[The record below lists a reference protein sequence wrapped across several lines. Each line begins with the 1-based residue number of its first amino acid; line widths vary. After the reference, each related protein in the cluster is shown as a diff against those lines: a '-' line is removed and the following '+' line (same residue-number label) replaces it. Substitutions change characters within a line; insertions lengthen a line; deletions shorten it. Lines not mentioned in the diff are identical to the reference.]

1 MKHVFVDTCY
11 WVAITNPRDHL
22 HDAAKAARQA
32 FGQAILH
39 TTDEVLGEYLAHF
52 SSKFGPKLRVAA
64 ARTVTAV
71 LSDANVRVHPQTR
84 ERFLLGRKLYEERP
98 DKEYSLVDCTS
109 FLVMQAQNLTDAL
122 TNDAHFTQEHF
133 VALIK

>member
-11 WVAITNPRDHL
+11 WVAITNPKDQLHL
-22 HDAAKAARQA
+22 AAKLARQA
-32 FGQAILH
+32 LDQTILH

-64 ARTVTAV
+64 ARMVTSV
-71 LSDANVRVHPQTR
+71 LRDPNVRVHPQTR
-84 ERFLLGRKLYEERP
+84 ERFLDGRTLYEERP

-109 FLVMQAQNLTDAL
+109 FLVMREKSLTNAL
-122 TNDAHFTQEHF
+122 TNDVHFTQEGF
-133 VALIK
+133 AALIG